1 MIRFE
6 NVSFK
11 YPEKDYF
18 ILENLNL
25 TIPSGELV
33 LVVGKTGSGKS
44 TFLGLINGLVP
55 NFTGGELSGD
65 VKVFDRSIKEFAPR
79 DFADLVG
86 VVKQDPRSSFVSDV
100 VEDELAYGMEQL
112 GISPSTMRRRVE
124 EVLDLLSL
132 SDLRNRSLST
142 LSGGQRQRVA
152 IASVL
157 TTNPKVLVLDEPT
170 SALDPSAAEEVLA
183 AIQRLVHDLG
193 LTVILA
199 EHRLERVVQ
208 YADRVIVIDQDA
220 EVFADRPVN
229 VFANSL
235 IAPPVVELGRTV
247 GWNPIPLTVR
257 DARKFADEL
266 RIRLEKSKPRNRNNP
281 STKDVV
287 VLENLSF
294 SYTNQRALRHIDLN
308 IKDGEIVCLMGRNGS
323 GKSTLLSQLVGLLK
337 PCEGKV
343 EVLGK
348 NPAQLQG
355 YDLIST
361 VGLVP
366 QEPTDLL
373 ISDSVL
379 NECVAS
385 DKDSNSIPGTT
396 WSIFEQLTSNI
407 SENAHPRDLS
417 EGEKLSLAL
426 AVVLAAKA
434 PLILLDEPTRGLD
447 YAAKKVL
454 VNNLQKL
461 GKKNHTII
469 LATHDVELAAE
480 VATRVIL
487 LAEGEIVTDGP
498 VNEVLSSSPMFSPQV
513 SKVLSPAHWLTVSDV
528 AYALEDLA

>member
-6 NVSFK
+6 NVSFSYSESK
-11 YPEKDYF
+11 YPV
-18 ILENLNL
+18 LENVNL
-25 TIPSGELV
+25 TIPTGELA

-44 TFLGLINGLVP
+44 TLLGLINGLVP
-55 NFTGGELSGD
+55 SFTGGQLTGD
-65 VKVFDRSIKEFAPR
+65 VSVDQRSIRDFPPR

-86 VVKQDPRSSFVSDV
+86 VVKQDPRAAFVTDV

-112 GISPSTMRRRVE
+112 GVSPATMRRRVE
-124 EVLDLLSL
+124 EVLDLLGL
-132 SDLRNRSLST
+132 ADLRNRALST

-183 AIQRLVHDLG
+183 AIHRLVHDLG
-193 LTVILA
+193 LTVVLA

-208 YADRVIVIDQDA
+208 YADRVIVVDKDA
-220 EVFADRPVN
+220 EVFADRPAN
-229 VFANSL
+229 VFATSL
-235 IAPPVVELGRTV
+235 IAPPVVELGRTA
-247 GWNPIPLTVR
+247 GWTPLPLTVR
-257 DARKFADEL
+257 DARKFAEEL
-266 RIRLEKSKPRNRNNP
+266 KIRLEKSKPKSRTNIP
-281 STKDVV
+281 TKEMVTINK
-287 VLENLSF
+287 LNF
-294 SYTNQRALRHIDLN
+294 SYGSLRALRNIDLN
-308 IKDGEIVCLMGRNGS
+308 INDGEIVALMGRNGS

-337 PCEGKV
+337 PVSGELLIDGKIPHQ
-343 EVLGK
+343 LSGK
-348 NPAQLQG
+348 
-355 YDLIST
+355 DLINS

-373 ISDSVL
+373 ISDSVSK
-379 NECVAS
+379 ECLAS
-385 DKDSNSIPGTT
+385 DNDADALPGTT
-396 WSIFEQLTSNI
+396 LQIFEQLTNEVD
-407 SENAHPRDLS
+407 ENMHPRDLS

-426 AVVLAAKA
+426 AIVLAAKP

-461 GKKNHTII
+461 GRKNHTII

-498 VNEVLSSSPMFSPQV
+498 VSEVLSSSPMFSSQV
-513 SKVLSPAHWLTVSDV
+513 SKVLSPSHWLTVSDV
-528 AYALEDLA
+528 ALALEELN

>member
-1 MIRFE
+1 MLVPQQS
-6 NVSFK
+6 NVSMSRNTSFAQELAEISQK
-11 YPEKDYF
+11 RNQRRSKIAAYPSLSVVIATVRPND
-18 ILENLNL
+18 LENILKQML
-25 TIPSGELV
+25 KQTMPKFEIV
-33 LVVGKTGSGKS
+33 
-44 TFLGLINGLVP
+44 LGLHN
-55 NFTGGELSGD
+55 
-65 VKVFDRSIKEFAPR
+65 
-79 DFADLVG
+79 
-86 VVKQDPRSSFVSDV
+86 
-100 VEDELAYGMEQL
+100 
-112 GISPSTMRRRVE
+112 
-124 EVLDLLSL
+124 
-132 SDLRNRSLST
+132 
-142 LSGGQRQRVA
+142 
-152 IASVL
+152 
-157 TTNPKVLVLDEPT
+157 
-170 SALDPSAAEEVLA
+170 
-183 AIQRLVHDLG
+183 
-193 LTVILA
+193 
-199 EHRLERVVQ
+199 
-208 YADRVIVIDQDA
+208 
-220 EVFADRPVN
+220 
-229 VFANSL
+229 
-235 IAPPVVELGRTV
+235 
-247 GWNPIPLTVR
+247 
-257 DARKFADEL
+257 
-266 RIRLEKSKPRNRNNP
+266 
-281 STKDVV
+281 
-287 VLENLSF
+287 
-294 SYTNQRALRHIDLN
+294 IDLN

-337 PCEGKV
+337 PNEGKV

-528 AYALEDLA
+528 AYALEDLT

>member
-6 NVSFK
+6 NVTFK
-11 YPEKDYF
+11 YDGAKYPV
-18 ILENLNL
+18 LENVNL
-25 TIPSGELV
+25 TIPSGELA

-44 TFLGLINGLVP
+44 TLLGLINGLVP
-55 NFTGGELSGD
+55 NFSGGELTGD
-65 VKVFDRSIKEFAPR
+65 VTVNDRSITKYPPR

-86 VVKQDPRSSFVSDV
+86 VVRQDPRASFVTDV

-112 GISPSTMRRRVE
+112 GISPATMRRRVE
-124 EVLDLLSL
+124 EVLDLLGL
-132 SDLRNRSLST
+132 ADLRNRSLAT

-208 YADRVIVIDQDA
+208 YADRVIVVDQDA
-220 EVFADRPVN
+220 EVFADRPAS
-229 VFANSL
+229 VFATSTL
-235 IAPPVVELGRTV
+235 APPVVELGRTA
-247 GWNPIPLTVR
+247 GWSPLPLTVR
-257 DARKFADEL
+257 DARKFAEEL
-266 RIRLEKSKPRNRNNP
+266 RIRLAKSKPRNRINIA
-281 STKDVV
+281 TKNMVKIDS
-287 VLENLSF
+287 LNFNYS
-294 SYTNQRALRHIDLN
+294 NIRALRN
-308 IKDGEIVCLMGRNGS
+308 INLEISDGEIVTLMGRNGS
-323 GKSTLLSQLVGLLK
+323 GKSTLLSLLVGLLK
-337 PCEGKV
+337 PLSGQIQIDTKD
-343 EVLGK
+343 
-348 NPAQLQG
+348 PFFLQG
-355 YDLIST
+355 KDLVSS

-379 NECVAS
+379 KECEAS
-385 DKDSNSIPGTT
+385 DSDAGAVPGTT
-396 WSIFEQLTSNI
+396 LNIFEQLTTNVSEI
-407 SENAHPRDLS
+407 SHPRDLS

-426 AVVLAAKA
+426 SIVLASKP

-447 YAAKKVL
+447 YAAKMQL
-454 VNNLQKL
+454 VKSLQKL

-487 LAEGEIVTDGP
+487 LADGEIVTDGP
-498 VNEVLSSSPMFSPQV
+498 ASEVLASSPMFSPQV
-513 SKVLSPAHWLTVSDV
+513 SKVMAPAHWLTVTEVSD
-528 AYALEDLA
+528 ALQDL